1 VFVTRRTALLI
12 VLICVSA
19 PLFAWG
25 PEGHKIVADIAR
37 SHLTEIT
44 KQHIRELLGNDDLA
58 AVSTWADE
66 IRPQRPES
74 FGWHFVDI
82 PKDSTGF
89 SQPRDCYKPD
99 EKHPYSVR
107 DHHNCVVD
115 RIEMFA
121 RTLAEKSASHD
132 ERVEALKFLVHFVAD
147 VHQPLHAVAEARG
160 GNDIHISE
168 FGSPQC
174 GDRPCNLHF
183 AWDVGLI
190 EHSGRPEHAY
200 VSYLEG
206 LIASRELF
214 EREAGTPQ
222 DWANESWRVAKN
234 VWLNEG
240 GSINEAYY
248 KRYIQVLDERLA
260 LSGVRLAYLLNSALG
275 R

>member
-1 VFVTRRTALLI
+1 M
-12 VLICVSA
+12 
-19 PLFAWG
+19 FAWG
-25 PEGHKIVADIAR
+25 PEGHRIVADIAR

-44 KQHIRELLGNDDLA
+44 KQHIRELLGHDDLA

-66 IRPQRPES
+66 IRPQRPET

-82 PKDSTGF
+82 PKDSNGF

-99 EKHPYSVR
+99 EKHPYSLR

-115 RIEMFA
+115 RIEIFA
-121 RTLAEKSASHD
+121 RTLADKNASHD
-132 ERVEALKFLVHFVAD
+132 ERVEALKFVVHFVAD

-160 GNDIHISE
+160 GNDIHVSE
-168 FGSPQC
+168 FGSPEC
-174 GDRPCNLHF
+174 GNRPCNLHF

-190 EHSGRPEHAY
+190 EHSGRPRHSY
-200 VSYLEG
+200 VSYIEG

-222 DWANESWRVAKN
+222 DWAVESWRVAKN

-240 GSINEAYY
+240 RSIDEAYY
-248 KRYIQVLDERLA
+248 RRYIQVLDERLA
-260 LSGVRLAYLLNSALG
+260 LARVRLAYLLDGALG